1 MGKVCMSCYES
12 YGNEI
17 SLLNSYKD
25 EDGIHYTCPKRSC
38 YGEIVDIDDILVP
51 TIILLNEK
59 GYYTTASCS
68 GHLEEVD
75 TSCYI
80 MFDET
85 VEKLPSA
92 PPGFTLTAAITNSG
106 DKILTLSKEFNTV
119 PSAIH
124 AFQQILTTALQLYG
138 WALSLP
144 YAEIGGVEVF
154 YADEGFFKDFFE
166 NGKQPEKEES
176 NPIDPEKLKK
186 DITSSTITMDDFIG
200 LLNKDKKKKKEKDK
214 NKED

>member
-1 MGKVCMSCYES
+1 MGKICMSCYES

-25 EDGIHYTCPKRSC
+25 EEGIHFVCPKRSC
-38 YGEIVDIDDILVP
+38 YGKVVEIDDILVP

-75 TSCYI
+75 TTCYI
-80 MFDET
+80 VFDEE
-85 VEKLPSA
+85 VKKLPSV
-92 PPGFTLTAAITNSG
+92 PPGFTLMSALTADG
-106 DKILTLSKEFNTV
+106 EKIITLSKEFKRA
-119 PSAIH
+119 PSAVH
-124 AFQQILTTALQLYG
+124 SFQEILTTALQLYA

-144 YAEIGGVEVF
+144 YADFGEAEIY
-154 YADEGFFKDFFE
+154 YAGEGFFDELFNNNKID
-166 NGKQPEKEES
+166 KEEE

-186 DITSSTITMDDFIG
+186 DIKSSTITMDDFIG
-200 LLNKDKKKKKEKDK
+200 LLNKDKNNN